1 MHFFLFEIFF
11 TTKNKQ
17 ELSSPLLFLFNFLKY
32 KVNLY

>member
-11 TTKNKQ
+11 VVKITQ
-17 ELSSPLLFLFNFLKY
+17 DLSSAFLVLFNFLKF

>member
-11 TTKNKQ
+11 VVKIKQ
-17 ELSSPLLFLFNFLKY
+17 DLSSVILFLFNFLKF